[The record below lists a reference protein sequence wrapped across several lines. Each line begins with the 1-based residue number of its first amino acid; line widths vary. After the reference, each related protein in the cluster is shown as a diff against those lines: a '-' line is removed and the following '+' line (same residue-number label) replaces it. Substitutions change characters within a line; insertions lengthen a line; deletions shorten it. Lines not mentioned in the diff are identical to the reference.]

1 MKKKIPVYIL
11 IGLCLILSLF
21 FSISAYLRYSSR
33 YIKTYVASH
42 NISQRNKL
50 TDSDIKE
57 ILVPRE
63 YLNEDVYIDKKDI
76 LDKYVKLSYSIP
88 KGSLFYVSCLQSN
101 IKDMPH
107 KLLNEGQI
115 NYDLYTNNIKINTA
129 NLGVNMY
136 VDIYL
141 TISNKDK
148 PISDILIENCRI
160 TGLYDYEGKIIN
172 DYDLDSRV
180 GIISLAIGKDD
191 INILNKALKIGEIS
205 VYVSS
210 NPYTTDISSNVVKE
224 SEVFEYLQ

>member
-1 MKKKIPVYIL
+1 
-11 IGLCLILSLF
+11 
-21 FSISAYLRYSSR
+21 
-33 YIKTYVASH
+33 
-42 NISQRNKL
+42 
-50 TDSDIKE
+50 
-57 ILVPRE
+57 
-63 YLNEDVYIDKKDI
+63 
-76 LDKYVKLSYSIP
+76 
-88 KGSLFYVSCLQSN
+88 
-101 IKDMPH
+101 MPH

-210 NPYTTDISSNVVKE
+210 NPYTTDISSNVVIE